1 MTEPPNL
8 SETWDRAATPTTQ
21 VLSQISLGIVSKTT
35 SHGSSPI
42 SPFDNSDFRGPCS
55 NAEISNSI
63 IHKVLLDY

>member
-35 SHGSSPI
+35 PPLLFHHLI
-42 SPFDNSDFRGPCS
+42 TLMFRGPCS

>member
-35 SHGSSPI
+35 PHGSPPI
-42 SPFDNSDFRGPCS
+42 SPFDNSDVQRS
-55 NAEISNSI
+55 
-63 IHKVLLDY
+63 L